1 MTTGFLWDA
10 TYITGGFLLTKVT
23 AGFMLPMFP
32 MLTGQPIIR
41 IVSKGVLAW
50 GVGWAGSMMLGKR
63 AGALLMTGGFVEVI
77 NDAVRTYVAPFVPAL
92 AQEEMLEAYPE
103 LRAYPGLG
111 YDYSNP
117 YNVEMGVDEHENA
130 V

>member
-1 MTTGFLWDA
+1 MWDA
-10 TYITGGFLLTKVT
+10 VYVTGGFLTTKM
-23 AGFMLPMFP
+23 ASGFVLPMFP
-32 MLTGQPIIR
+32 MLTGQPIMR

-50 GVGWAGSMMLGKR
+50 AVGWGGGMMLGRR
-63 AGALLMTGGFVEVI
+63 AGALLMTGGFVEVL

-92 AQEEMLEAYPE
+92 AQEELEAYPE

-117 YNVEMGVDEHENA
+117 YNVEMGQTEHEEA